1 MNKGENT
8 LQNTPKRKKKNK
20 ALPLFVLVAIL
31 AVLAVAYFALS
42 AANDKREAEEAAAA
56 AADTTIM
63 LAEQDPAAIT
73 ELKYRTG
80 DGDWITLQQSGG
92 VWTLA
97 DDPKFPLNQSTAA
110 GMGAAIAS
118 IGAIRTVEEGAAADY
133 GLDAPACEIHVSY
146 GAGTTYKYAIGDR
159 NSFNNAY
166 YFRNDDGAFYM
177 IASGLLTYFQ
187 TDLADLIV
195 LDTALATL
203 TDADIVGFT
212 VQDGDRTG
220 EYRQT
225 AEEVTAEDG
234 STGTVYS
241 EDVTAL
247 YDLFCELDLFSWAD
261 YYADS
266 AEMAQTYGIDQ
277 TRSLTLTYKKSVA
290 VDAGTGA
297 ANGQAA
303 GQTTKVDASYVLYF
317 GTSEDGQTYYSPR
330 GSTIV
335 YRVADDVV
343 NGIMAYITE

>member
-1 MNKGENT
+1 M
-8 LQNTPKRKKKNK
+8 QNTPKRKKKNK
-20 ALPLFVLVAIL
+20 ALPLIVLVVIL
-31 AVLAVAYFALS
+31 CVLAAAYFALS
-42 AANDKREAEEAAAA
+42 AANDKKEAEEAAAA

-63 LAEQDPAAIT
+63 LAEQDYTAIT

-80 DGDWITLQQSGG
+80 ENDWITLNQSGG

-110 GMGAAIAS
+110 GLGAAIAS
-118 IGAIRTVEEGAAADY
+118 IGAIRTVEEGTAADY
-133 GLDAPACEIHVSY
+133 GLDTPECEIHVSY

-177 IASGLLTYFQ
+177 IASGLLSYFQ
-187 TDLADLIV
+187 TDLSDLIV
-195 LDTALATL
+195 LDTALTTL
-203 TDADIVGFT
+203 ADADIVGFT
-212 VQDGDRTG
+212 VQDGDKTG
-220 EYRQT
+220 ECMQT

-234 STGTVYS
+234 TTSTVYS

-266 AEMAQTYGIDQ
+266 TEMAEVYGIDQ
-277 TRSLTLTYKKSVA
+277 TKSLTLTYKKAVSVS
-290 VDAGTGA
+290 GTETNADGSA
-297 ANGQAA
+297 ANGQTA
-303 GQTTKVDASYVLYF
+303 KVDANYVLNF
-317 GTSEDGQTYYSPR
+317 GKSEDGQTFYSPK

-335 YRVADDVV
+335 YTAADDVV
-343 NGIMAYITE
+343 NGILAYAAK

>member
-1 MNKGENT
+1 M
-8 LQNTPKRKKKNK
+8 QNTPKRKKKNK

-31 AVLAVAYFALS
+31 AVLSVAYFALS

-80 DGDWITLQQSGG
+80 DGDWITLHQSGG

-97 DDPKFPLNQSTAA
+97 DDPKFPLNQTTAA

-118 IGAIRTVEEGAAADY
+118 IGAIRTVEEGTAADY
-133 GLDAPACEIHVSY
+133 GLDAPECEIHVSY

-166 YFRNDDGAFYM
+166 YFRNDDGAFFM

-203 TDADIVGFT
+203 ADADIVGFT

-247 YDLFCELDLFSWAD
+247 YDLFCELDLFSWTD

-266 AEMAQTYGIDQ
+266 AEMAEVYGIDQ

-290 VDAGTGA
+290 VDAGTDA
-297 ANGQAA
+297 ANGQTA
-303 GQTTKVDASYVLYF
+303 GQTTKVDANYVLYF
-317 GTSEDGQTYYSPR
+317 GKSGDGQTYYSPK

-335 YRVADDVV
+335 YTAADDVV
-343 NGIMAYITE
+343 NAILAYTAE

>member
-1 MNKGENT
+1 M
-8 LQNTPKRKKKNK
+8 QNTPKRKKKNK

-63 LAEQDPAAIT
+63 LAEQDYTAIT

-80 DGDWITLQQSGG
+80 GNDWITLNQSGG

-118 IGAIRTVEEGAAADY
+118 IGAIRTVEEGTAADY

-234 STGTVYS
+234 SIGTVYS

-266 AEMAQTYGIDQ
+266 AEMTEVYGIDQ

-290 VDAGTGA
+290 VDAGTDA
-297 ANGQAA
+297 ANGQTA
-303 GQTTKVDASYVLYF
+303 GQTTKVDANYVLYF
-317 GTSEDGQTYYSPR
+317 GKSGDGQTYYSPK

-335 YRVADDVV
+335 YTAADDVV
-343 NGIMAYITE
+343 NAILAYTAE

>member
-1 MNKGENT
+1 M
-8 LQNTPKRKKKNK
+8 QNTPKRKKKNK
-20 ALPLFVLVAIL
+20 ALPLIVLVAIL
-31 AVLAVAYFALS
+31 AVLAAAYFALS
-42 AANDKREAEEAAAA
+42 AANDRREAEEAAAA

-63 LAEQDPAAIT
+63 LAEQEYTAIT

-80 DGDWITLQQSGG
+80 GNDWITLNQSGG

-118 IGAIRTVEEGAAADY
+118 IGAIRTVEEGTAADY
-133 GLDAPACEIHVSY
+133 GLDAPECEIHVSY

-195 LDTALATL
+195 LDTALSTL
-203 TDADIVGFT
+203 ADADIVGFT
-212 VQDGDRTG
+212 VADGEKTG

-225 AEEVTAEDG
+225 TEEVTAEDG
-234 STGTVYS
+234 TASTVYS

-247 YDLFCELDLFSWAD
+247 YDLFCELDLFSWTD

-266 AEMAQTYGIDQ
+266 AEMAEVYGIDQ
-277 TRSLTLTYKKSVA
+277 TRSLTLTYRKSVA
-290 VDAGTGA
+290 VDANAGEASAT
-297 ANGQAA
+297 GQAA
-303 GQTTKVDASYVLYF
+303 GQTAKVDANYVLYF
-317 GTSEDGQTYYSPR
+317 GKSEDGQTYYSPK

-335 YRVADDVV
+335 YTAADDVV
-343 NGIMAYITE
+343 NAILAYTAE